1 MLCAGCCRISASL
14 SPRPPPVPTAAA
26 QERPEVPGLIVRW
39 LIVALSLLVAAR
51 FVPGMRID
59 GFGTLIFAAML
70 LGLVNAIVRPIVVL
84 LTLPITL
91 ITLGLFL
98 LVINAGMLGLV
109 AWLLP
114 QFSIDGF
121 WAAVFGALLV
131 SLTSWLASGFIGDQA
146 NYPDGR

>member
-1 MLCAGCCRISASL
+1 M
-14 SPRPPPVPTAAA
+14 
-26 QERPEVPGLIVRW
+26 PGLIVRW

-51 FVPGMRID
+51 FVPGMHIE
-59 GFGTLIFAAML
+59 GFGTLLFAAIL
-70 LGLVNAIVRPIVVL
+70 LGLVNAVVRPVVFL

-121 WAAVFGALLV
+121 WPALFGAILV
-131 SLTSWLASGFIGDQA
+131 SLISWLASAFIGDQA